1 MSRKILPL
9 WRSVRVLGVLGFLF
23 LQSCASVPIPHS
35 CRISGVLLGQHKG
48 LSLVDRPKVGE
59 SYSFEGTYYS
69 EFEDSGLIAAV
80 AVRPEHLEDLKL
92 SAYCVVFEEP
102 CLEFILETWE
112 ELGSRDFLLE
122 LEALVRYESE
132 AGVAHEFAT
141 NQCTAGTLRVLKLRR
156 LRIGAPSVSE
166 EVPEEVSGKTIRRAG
181 DEVSGKPWCQSG
193 PTSSRQSAR
202 RWPSSPWSP
211 RSARPRAAYPPPTG
225 GTSR

>member
-9 WRSVRVLGVLGFLF
+9 WGSARVVGVLAFFF
-23 LQSCASVPIPHS
+23 LQSCASVSIPHS
-35 CRISGVLLGQHKG
+35 CRVSGALLGQYKR
-48 LSLVDRPKVGE
+48 LSLVDRPKVGA

-80 AVRPEHLEDLKL
+80 DVRPEHLEDLKL

-102 CLEFILETWE
+102 CLEVILETWE

-166 EVPEEVSGKTIRRAG
+166 EVSGKSWLVGSAALRA
-181 DEVSGKPWCQSG
+181 PA
-193 PTSSRQSAR
+193 AR
-202 RWPSSPWSP
+202 LGL
-211 RSARPRAAYPPPTG
+211 ARTWRG
-225 GTSR
+225 